1 MSEPGIHIEYLPE
14 LNNPILIAG
23 FEGWGNAL
31 DISSGMILYLIRK
44 LAAKAFASINPDVF
58 YRYDETR
65 PRVQIEEGIMKNLSS
80 PGGSFYAAKTET
92 QEKDL
97 VLFSANEPNLRWFQF
112 VDELLS
118 LCDKLGIKTI
128 ITLGSMYDNV
138 LHSDRIISGISS
150 SQELFSKLK
159 SMHVMPIFY
168 SGPTAIHSI
177 IHSEAQKKEFQSVS
191 LWCHCPYYLQGTTH
205 FGLISSLGALLSF
218 LGEFELDVEDLE
230 TSWATIKEKI
240 QGLVDKSPELQEI
253 IKELRKAKVRGSWA
267 NMRESSRKDDKVIN
281 LKDFL
286 EPR

>member
-1 MSEPGIHIEYLPE
+1 MSEPGTHIEYLPE

-44 LAAKAFASINPDVF
+44 LSAKAFASINPDVF

-65 PRVQIEEGIMKNLSS
+65 PQVEIEEGIMKNLSP
-80 PGGSFYAAKTET
+80 PGGSFYAAKQVS

-97 VLFSANEPNLRWFQF
+97 VLFKANEPNLRWFQF
-112 VDELLS
+112 VDELFS
-118 LCDKLGIKTI
+118 LCDKLGVKTI
-128 ITLGSMYDNV
+128 ITLGSMFDNV

-150 SQELFSKLK
+150 SHELFSKLER
-159 SMHVMPIFY
+159 MHVTPIFY
-168 SGPTAIHSI
+168 NGPSAIHSI
-177 IHSEAQKKEFQSVS
+177 IHSEAQKKGFQSVS
-191 LWCHCPYYLQGTTH
+191 LWCHCPYYLQGTIH
-205 FGLISSLGALLSF
+205 FGMMSALGALLSF
-218 LGEFELDVEDLE
+218 LGEFELDIEDLE
-230 TSWATIKEKI
+230 TRWTAIKEKI

-267 NMRESSRKDDKVIN
+267 NMRETSKKDDKVIN

>member
-65 PRVQIEEGIMKNLSS
+65 PRVEIEEGILKNLSP
-80 PGGSFYAAKTET
+80 PGGSFYAAKTVT
-92 QEKDL
+92 QGKDL
-97 VLFSANEPNLRWFQF
+97 VLFNANEPNLRWFQF

-118 LCDKLGIKTI
+118 LCDKLGVKTI

-150 SQELFSKLK
+150 SQELFFKLESKN
-159 SMHVMPIFY
+159 VMPIFY
-168 SGPTAIHSI
+168 RGPSAIHSI
-177 IHSEAQKKEFQSVS
+177 IHSEAQKKGFQSVS

-230 TSWATIKEKI
+230 ASWTAIKEKI
-240 QGLVDKSPELQEI
+240 QGLVDKSPELREI